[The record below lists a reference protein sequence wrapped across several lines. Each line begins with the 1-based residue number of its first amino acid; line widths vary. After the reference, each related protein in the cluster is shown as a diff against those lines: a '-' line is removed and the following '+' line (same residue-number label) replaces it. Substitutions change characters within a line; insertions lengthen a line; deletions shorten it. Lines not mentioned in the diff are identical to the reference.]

1 MVTPGDVHDLLKN
14 RSFLKTLEFDD
25 LLEDSNVFVD
35 LQDVI
40 LVFDKGYW
48 KLDRFKELG
57 EKGYRFIAPMKI
69 NTTYEILSEKIK
81 GKISDEI
88 IRLSNGSI
96 LRLVTFH
103 NDKRI
108 ERYITNLDL
117 PPEEIREIYG
127 MR

>member
-1 MVTPGDVHDLLKN
+1 MVTPGDVHD
-14 RSFLKTLEFDD
+14 SLEFDD

-96 LRLVTFH
+96 LRS
-103 NDKRI
+103 DW
-108 ERYITNLDL
+108 
-117 PPEEIREIYG
+117 
-127 MR
+127 